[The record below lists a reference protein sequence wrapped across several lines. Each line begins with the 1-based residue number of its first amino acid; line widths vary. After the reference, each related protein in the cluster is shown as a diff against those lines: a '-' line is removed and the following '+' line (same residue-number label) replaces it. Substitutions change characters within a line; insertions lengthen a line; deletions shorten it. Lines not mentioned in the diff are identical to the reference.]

1 MPRSAQ
7 PASQPVRFP
16 LRHAPKTLL
25 LSAIAAAL
33 AAPAA
38 MAQLEEVV
46 VTAQKRAESQQD
58 IPIAITTL
66 SNTEME
72 KRGIYNFI
80 DIAKA
85 VPSLSETVYPSSN
98 MLILYMRGQGVA
110 DSMQITSDGSVGF
123 YVDGHYIARPQG
135 VLFDIADTERVEVL
149 RGPQGTLYGR
159 NTTGGAINLISRKP
173 TGEFGVRQNLSMG
186 SRDFMRSLTLID
198 LPEVGGVSSKM
209 SILSR
214 KQDGYVENAGASNDY
229 GEVEE
234 LAGRVALR
242 WAASDTFEAEYFLE
256 TGSQDST
263 PIYYQSG
270 FPLYPGYVDAS
281 RPVGVT
287 HRPIDLPISTTEFEG
302 HGLTLT
308 WQANDNLTIK
318 SLTGYR
324 ELDFDG
330 FQDYAESFGVPTRS
344 IDYVNN
350 YQFSQDLQ
358 FIGSAGDDVE
368 YVAGLYYFKESSSHF
383 QNYVLDLN
391 AIGQGIVDKH
401 RDVDAQSWSRAAYAQ
416 VTWTP
421 PVLEQRLD
429 VTVGARYTEDR
440 RKASRDFL
448 INTFPIELGASN
460 RQSFEEFNP
469 SLTLNYAWNDTLTT
483 YAKWVTA
490 YKAGGSSESSAP
502 GQFDQT
508 FDPEDVTTYEV
519 GMKSDWWDRRLR
531 VNAALFYSEFDDMQ
545 LQFVADAFDTS
556 VIQAYNA
563 GEANVAGAELEVT
576 VMPTPDLL
584 LKFDYTHLRPRFD
597 VVEVLPGTV
606 FDPAVNP
613 MSPHQVGDNIKD
625 LFVLPYAPRNSL
637 SLTADYTFYRFS
649 NGELSANLSYRRQS
663 NTYLSSPAGPDIEG
677 REFYR
682 QDGYGLMDARLTMSL
697 EFADARS
704 LQLALWGR
712 NITDRDY
719 RQHVIGLG
727 GGGAVA
733 TPISAKGYTYAAESW
748 AEPATYGVEVIFEY

>member
-1 MPRSAQ
+1 MTGMVVPHAFQ
-7 PASQPVRFP
+7 PSRLARTLALVLPV
-16 LRHAPKTLL
+16 AW
-25 LSAIAAAL
+25 
-33 AAPAA
+33 AAPTL
-38 MAQLEEVV
+38 AQLEEVV

-58 IPIAITTL
+58 IPIAITTM
-66 SNTEME
+66 SSEEME

-110 DSMQITSDGSVGF
+110 DPMQITSDGSVGF

-135 VLFDIADTERVEVL
+135 VLFDLADTERVEVL

-173 TGEFGVRQNLSMG
+173 TGEFGVRQNLSLG
-186 SRDFMRSLTLID
+186 SRDFLRSLTLID
-198 LPEVGGVSSKM
+198 LPEVGNVSSKV
-209 SILSR
+209 SVLSR
-214 KQDGYVENAGASNDY
+214 RQDGYVENRGDSNDF

-234 LAGRVALR
+234 LAGRVSLR
-242 WAASDTFEAEYFLE
+242 WVPSDSFELEYFLE
-256 TGSQDST
+256 TGTQDST

-281 RPVGVT
+281 RPVGIT
-287 HRPIDLPISTTEFEG
+287 HRPIDLPVSTTEFEG

-308 WQANDNLTIK
+308 WEARDNLTIK

-330 FQDYAESFGVPTRS
+330 FQDYADSFGVPTS
-344 IDYVNN
+344 SVDVVGN
-350 YQFSQDLQ
+350 YQFSQEFQ
-358 FIGSAGDDVE
+358 FIGDVGDALE
-368 YVAGLYYFKESSSHF
+368 YVAGLYYFKESSSHY
-383 QNYVLDLN
+383 QNYVLDLS
-391 AIGQGIVDKH
+391 AVGQGVVDKD
-401 RDVDAQSWSRAAYAQ
+401 RDVEAQSWSRAAYAQ
-416 VTWTP
+416 MTWTP

-429 VTVGARYTEDR
+429 VTVGARYTEDS

-448 INTFPIELGASN
+448 INDFPLELGASN

-469 SLTLNYAWNDTLTT
+469 SLTLNYAWSDTLTT

-508 FDPEDVTTYEV
+508 FEPEDVMTYEL
-519 GMKSDWWDRRLR
+519 GIKSDWWDRRLR
-531 VNAALFYSEFDDMQ
+531 LNAALFYSEFDDMQ

-563 GEANVAGAELEVT
+563 GEANVAGAELELT
-576 VMPTPDLL
+576 LMPTPDLL

-597 VVEVLPGTV
+597 TVEVLPGTI
-606 FDPAVNP
+606 FDPALNP
-613 MSPHQVGDNIKD
+613 MSPHQVGDNIKE

-637 SLTADYTFYRFS
+637 NLSADYTFLRFG
-649 NGELSANLSYRRQS
+649 NGELSLNLNYRRQS
-663 NTYLSSPAGPDIEG
+663 NSYLSAPAGPAVEG
-677 REFYR
+677 REYYR
-682 QDGYGLMDARLTMSL
+682 QDGYGVLDARLTMAL

-712 NITDRDY
+712 NVTDRDY